1 MSLIETEATSTPH
14 LEPDWIGQ
22 LVAELA
28 AIERPSASPGEREA
42 AEWLLAKLSDHG
54 ARGRIETSRAH
65 GTYWWPL
72 GIAAATGFAAGLLSL
87 RGRSRLGALFAGLA
101 TAAAIDDMP
110 PSGKRILR
118 RALPQGERSQ
128 VVAELGPGDAERTV
142 VVHAHHDAPRSGTL
156 YSPAI
161 PEVLFEHI
169 LPQGSIDSFDTSP
182 PLMWPVVGGQ
192 IAVAVGSAIGSR
204 ALVRLGAVVAAG
216 TAITLADVAAHET
229 VQGANDNATG
239 VAALVALARG
249 FAETPTKTVR
259 VLLVSTSEEA
269 TCDGMAEFARQ
280 HFPGLPRE
288 RTFFLSLDSL
298 GSPQLLVLRGE
309 GVLRMHEYP
318 APSLELL
325 DGLADEL
332 DIELVPNLRT
342 RNATD
347 GCVPL
352 AAGYQCASLS
362 SCTHLKQISN
372 YHWHTDVP
380 ENVNLETLRDGIR
393 LSEAVVRRLDERW
406 I

>member
-1 MSLIETEATSTPH
+1 MSETETETAVAPH
-14 LEPDWIGQ
+14 LDPEWLGE

-28 AIERPSASPGEREA
+28 AIERPSASAGEREA
-42 AEWLLAKLSDHG
+42 AEWLLARLSEHG
-54 ARGRIETSRAH
+54 AHGDIEASPAH

-72 GIAAATGFAAGLLSL
+72 GIAAATGIAAGLLSL
-87 RGRSRLGALFAGLA
+87 RGRRGLGGLLAGLA

-110 PSGKRILR
+110 PSGNRILR
-118 RALPQGERSQ
+118 RALPQGERAQ
-128 VVAELGPGDAERTV
+128 VVAELGPGDAERTA

-161 PEVLFEHI
+161 PEVLFERI
-169 LPQGSIDSFDTSP
+169 LPRGAIDSFDTSP

-192 IAVAVGSAIGSR
+192 LAVAVGSGLGSR
-204 ALVRLGAVVAAG
+204 ALVRLGTAVAAG

-239 VAALVALARG
+239 VAALVALARA
-249 FAETPTKTVR
+249 FAEMPTKTVR

-269 TCDGMAEFARQ
+269 TCDGMAEFARH
-280 HFPGLPRE
+280 HFPELPRE

-318 APSLELL
+318 ARSLELL

-332 DIELVPNLRT
+332 GIELVPNLRT

-380 ENVNLETLRDGIR
+380 GNVNFETLRDGIR